1 MSSAVEVRKRPGP
14 SGECGGSGIRWHVL
28 VSWLPAR
35 RNQTSGQWDSGV
47 HPSVVGGHLVRIS
60 DPAPGC
66 SGDKGE
72 GRDLSTTGG
81 GVLTS
86 QPSAQ
91 TLTPGAESSPKGP
104 SVPSERHLASGVF
117 ISSSFAQ
124 WTVWVW
130 SALSFLLRSL
140 GPSES
145 PSLRASSSLP
155 HLQSVITCVSPKLLS
170 HCSAQNILLW
180 PRPQNPAPYCP
191 SPKSLQIVIAVTKLK
206 DTHSLEGKLWQT

>member
-1 MSSAVEVRKRPGP
+1 M
-14 SGECGGSGIRWHVL
+14 
-28 VSWLPAR
+28 
-35 RNQTSGQWDSGV
+35 
-47 HPSVVGGHLVRIS
+47 RIS

-124 WTVWVW
+124 
-130 SALSFLLRSL
+130 
-140 GPSES
+140 
-145 PSLRASSSLP
+145 
-155 HLQSVITCVSPKLLS
+155 
-170 HCSAQNILLW
+170 
-180 PRPQNPAPYCP
+180 
-191 SPKSLQIVIAVTKLK
+191 
-206 DTHSLEGKLWQT
+206 